1 LNVATVFPLGW
12 KISILGF
19 CAASMMHVA
28 SQSPL
33 IHYTSAEGKE
43 SVGRKVE
50 EKKDGS
56 EAFSSIVKKQK
67 GAETVTMAEQT
78 ACRRT
83 PRFESFVMT
92 GEKILCLTPKISES
106 YAKLKRLELPEH
118 MEIATS
124 GMATMPQSF
133 QLVEP
138 STSGSSAEPDSLNE
152 SGQKIS
158 SMVVAG
164 NALHQEEENFTPTCG
179 NNKQIVDGHVAAT
192 AIGDK
197 EKYDNFNSISDSDTD
212 SDGDGDDDD
221 DDHAYKVQGNFG
233 VENVEQVEQE
243 EEGEEE
249 KVPIIKA
256 SDTKDVDELIIAE
269 ASSIANV
276 EQSPPCSSRYDGM
289 KNGSTTLDKLTQLTR
304 LHDSDDACSLNSTV
318 LRAGGLETA
327 RRLARRLYQLDGFKP
342 SDVYAHIS
350 KSDDFSMLVS
360 QEYMKMFNFSGF
372 RIDAALRCFLTY
384 VLLSPDQMVLSD
396 CVPLA
401 LFSQRYHK
409 CNPCL
414 FNSED
419 EILSLVCSL
428 LALDLKLHA
437 GSSKSCRITCHDFI
451 ESTSQAGYVYSRDL
465 LKKLYSSL
473 KRNPLRDFAYIQ
485 VENGERCSG
494 YGNSI
499 LRPNPRMMPDSDS
512 QVEYKKGWVMR
523 KCVVDKGGK
532 KVPFGRRTWRMFYAI
547 LKGTILY
554 LQKDEG
560 SAKSGAYITYRNAIG
575 LHHSFAERAVDYTKK
590 QHVFKLQT
598 YTYAEYLFQTSD
610 PNEVASWIHAI
621 NFIAACFS
629 APKPIVVD
637 ESISNWSLFG
647 RPTMSTTMSTKLSM
661 TDQLKAH
668 GDRVMEIERLL
679 EAHRDHPPCRN
690 CKPNLLLEFAE
701 KEVNLLYELKRYKKY
716 VEMLQDKVDEYA
728 SEEENM
734 CESAYV
740 YSVPTI
746 ASPGGRSGQ
755 SDRLSYCAAIDNCM
769 SADIAYSAKSYWN
782 DASSKESQCSSQS
795 YEVTV
800 SKEVNIKDEERNF
813 AFYSMNQTVLISSSP
828 SSVTQSKHISEI
840 ILIVQANAAFLAFL
854 LDWFIFS
861 IFHKHT
867 YRKLDVCAITNFA
880 IGNML
885 CAVGTF
891 LSTCHRF
898 YVIKHFF
905 NVEIWKCIFLFIY
918 FPVIQFGRDSAA
930 LSLLFCAFERLA
942 FFTHPKLHRRMV
954 EQLASNS
961 ILLLGTTAVAVLD
974 LVAISIVASP
984 RFDQPIAAFCLR
996 SEVIS
1001 QQYMKIYSIIRIALG
1016 VFEALQYGISFFAL
1030 IHNSRVLSA
1039 TCLNVMRRQRDR
1051 YTLRCLMMV
1060 FACSFAT
1067 QIIPWTVSLNL
1078 TQNSWHVSAFFK
1090 LLAKLETCILP
1101 LPPLLFLLVHPDLRH
1116 DARRVLAKKSC
1127 FNCKSKIEKQHAV
1140 YIGSVL

>member
-1 LNVATVFPLGW
+1 LNVATVFALVWP
-12 KISILGF
+12 ISILGL
-19 CAASMMHVA
+19 CATSMMHVA

-33 IHYTSAEGKE
+33 IHYNSSEGKE
-43 SVGRKVE
+43 SVGRRVE
-50 EKKDGS
+50 EKKNGS
-56 EAFSSIVKKQK
+56 EALVSVVKKQK

-78 ACRRT
+78 TACRRT

-92 GEKILCLTPKISES
+92 GDKILCLTPKISES

-124 GMATMPQSF
+124 GMASMPQSF

-152 SGQKIS
+152 SGQKMS

-164 NALHQEEENFTPTCG
+164 DHHQEGNFSKRTT
-179 NNKQIVDGHVAAT
+179 NNSNQIVDGHAVASEE
-192 AIGDK
+192 DK
-197 EKYDNFNSISDSDTD
+197 EKYDNFNSDSDSDND
-212 SDGDGDDDD
+212 SDTGGDGDGDGDDVSGDEQED
-221 DDHAYKVQGNFG
+221 DDHQNDVQGNF
-233 VENVEQVEQE
+233 EVEQVEQE
-243 EEGEEE
+243 
-249 KVPIIKA
+249 KVTIQA
-256 SDTKDVDELIIAE
+256 SDAKDVEELIIAE
-269 ASSIANV
+269 ATIANV
-276 EQSPPCSSRYDGM
+276 EHSPPCSSRYAV
-289 KNGSTTLDKLTQLTR
+289 KNGSTALDKLAQLTR
-304 LHDSDDACSLNSTV
+304 LHDSDDAYSLNSAV

-327 RRLARRLYQLDGFKP
+327 RRLAKRLYQLDGFRP

-384 VLLSPDQMVLSD
+384 VLLSPDQMVSSD

-437 GSSKSCRITCHDFI
+437 GNSKSCRITCHDFI
-451 ESTSQAGYVYSRDL
+451 ESTSQAGYIYSRDL

-473 KRNPLRDFAYIQ
+473 KRNPLRDFAQ
-485 VENGERCSG
+485 VENGERCPG
-494 YGNSI
+494 YGHSI

-560 SAKSGAYITYRNAIG
+560 SAKSGAYVTYRNAIG

-637 ESISNWSLFG
+637 ESVSNWSLFG

-679 EAHRDHPPCRN
+679 EVHRDHPPCRN

-701 KEVNLLYELKRYKKY
+701 KEVNLLFELKRYKKY

-734 CESAYV
+734 GESAFV

-769 SADIAYSAKSYWN
+769 SADIAYQGYEITI
-782 DASSKESQCSSQS
+782 SK
-795 YEVTV
+795 
-800 SKEVNIKDEERNF
+800 
-813 AFYSMNQTVLISSSP
+813 QTVLTSSSSP

-898 YVIKHFF
+898 YVIEHFF

-961 ILLLGTTAVAVLD
+961 ILLLFTISVAVLD
-974 LVAISIVASP
+974 FVVISIVASS

-1001 QQYMKIYSIIRIALG
+1001 LQYMKIYSIIRIALG

-1051 YTLRCLMMV
+1051 YTLRCLVMV

-1127 FNCKSKIEKQHAV
+1127 FICKSKIEKQHAV
-1140 YIGSVL
+1140 YIGSVP

>member
-1 LNVATVFPLGW
+1 MIATCHRTTVHFQRWSGPNVPAGVAECNGLVLTRSAQFFQLNVATVFPLGW

-221 DDHAYKVQGNFG
+221 DDHACKVQGNFG

-304 LHDSDDACSLNSTV
+304 LHDNDDAYSLNSTV

-473 KRNPLRDFAYIQ
+473 KRNPLRDFAQ

-560 SAKSGAYITYRNAIG
+560 GAKSGAYITYRNAIG

-746 ASPGGRSGQ
+746 ASPGGRS
-755 SDRLSYCAAIDNCM
+755 D
-769 SADIAYSAKSYWN
+769 
-782 DASSKESQCSSQS
+782 
-795 YEVTV
+795 
-800 SKEVNIKDEERNF
+800 IKDEERNF

-840 ILIVQANAAFLAFL
+840 ILIIQANAAFLAFF

>member
-1 LNVATVFPLGW
+1 MIFFPSSAQRGGAVVNVAANFKAVGNINLRPASKYALLAVISSKQWSCAAVCVVEVLFLLQNAFSCSSISEFFQLNVATLLAFVWP
-12 KISILGF
+12 ITILGP
-19 CAASMMHVA
+19 CA
-28 SQSPL
+28 
-33 IHYTSAEGKE
+33 TSKGKE
-43 SVGRKVE
+43 SVGKRVE
-50 EKKDGS
+50 EKKNGS
-56 EAFSSIVKKQK
+56 EALTSVVKKQK
-67 GAETVTMAEQT
+67 GTETVTMAEQT
-78 ACRRT
+78 TCRRT

-92 GEKILCLTPKISES
+92 GDKILCLTPKISES

-124 GMATMPQSF
+124 GMASMPQSF

-152 SGQKIS
+152 SGQKMS
-158 SMVVAG
+158 SMQVVA
-164 NALHQEEENFTPTCG
+164 
-179 NNKQIVDGHVAAT
+179 D
-192 AIGDK
+192 
-197 EKYDNFNSISDSDTD
+197 SDSNSD
-212 SDGDGDDDD
+212 SCGDGDDDD
-221 DDHAYKVQGNFG
+221 EQEDDDHQNDVQGNFA
-233 VENVEQVEQE
+233 VEQVEQE
-243 EEGEEE
+243 QE
-249 KVPIIKA
+249 KVTTIQA
-256 SDTKDVDELIIAE
+256 SDAKDLEDLIIAE
-269 ASSIANV
+269 ASIANV
-276 EQSPPCSSRYDGM
+276 EHSPPPCSSRYAV
-289 KNGSTTLDKLTQLTR
+289 KNGSTALDKLAQLTR
-304 LHDSDDACSLNSTV
+304 LHDSDDAYSLNSAV

-327 RRLARRLYQLDGFKP
+327 RRLAKRLYQLDGFRP

-350 KSDDFSMLVS
+350 KSDEFSMLVS

-384 VLLSPDQMVLSD
+384 VLLPLDQMVSSD

-437 GSSKSCRITCHDFI
+437 GNSKSCRITCHDFI
-451 ESTSQAGYVYSRDL
+451 ESTSQAGYIYSRDL

-473 KRNPLRDFAYIQ
+473 KRNPLRDFAQ
-485 VENGERCSG
+485 VENGERCPG
-494 YGNSI
+494 YGHSI

-560 SAKSGAYITYRNAIG
+560 SAKSGAYVTYRNAIG

-629 APKPIVVD
+629 APKPVTADQSV
-637 ESISNWSLFG
+637 SNWSLFG

-668 GDRVMEIERLL
+668 ADRVVEIERLL
-679 EAHRDHPPCRN
+679 EVHRDHPPCRN

-701 KEVNLLYELKRYKKY
+701 KEVNLLFELKRYKKY

-734 CESAYV
+734 GESAYV

-769 SADIAYSAKSYWN
+769 SADIAY
-782 DASSKESQCSSQS
+782 
-795 YEVTV
+795 
-800 SKEVNIKDEERNF
+800 
-813 AFYSMNQTVLISSSP
+813 
-828 SSVTQSKHISEI
+828 EI

-854 LDWFIFS
+854 IDWFIFS

-898 YVIKHFF
+898 YVIEHFF

-961 ILLLGTTAVAVLD
+961 ILLLFTISVAMLD
-974 LVAISIVASP
+974 FVAISIVASP
-984 RFDQPIAAFCLR
+984 RFDQPISAFCLR
-996 SEVIS
+996 SEVLS

-1051 YTLRCLMMV
+1051 YTLRCLVMV

-1127 FNCKSKIEKQHAV
+1127 FFCKSKIEKQHAV
-1140 YIGSVL
+1140 YIGSVP

>member
-1 LNVATVFPLGW
+1 
-12 KISILGF
+12 
-19 CAASMMHVA
+19 MMHVA

-33 IHYTSAEGKE
+33 IHYASAEGKE

-56 EAFSSIVKKQK
+56 EAFSSVVKKQK

-92 GEKILCLTPKISES
+92 GDKILCLTPKISES

-124 GMATMPQSF
+124 GVATMPQSF

-158 SMVVAG
+158 SMVVA
-164 NALHQEEENFTPTCG
+164 
-179 NNKQIVDGHVAAT
+179 
-192 AIGDK
+192 
-197 EKYDNFNSISDSDTD
+197 
-212 SDGDGDDDD
+212 
-221 DDHAYKVQGNFG
+221 

-243 EEGEEE
+243 EEEE

-289 KNGSTTLDKLTQLTR
+289 KNGSTTLDKLAQLTR

-327 RRLARRLYQLDGFKP
+327 RRLARRLY
-342 SDVYAHIS
+342 H
-350 KSDDFSMLVS
+350 DDFSMLVS

-414 FNSED
+414 FNSEVF
-419 EILSLVCSL
+419 IVCN
-428 LALDLKLHA
+428 
-437 GSSKSCRITCHDFI
+437 
-451 ESTSQAGYVYSRDL
+451 SQ
-465 LKKLYSSL
+465 
-473 KRNPLRDFAYIQ
+473 
-485 VENGERCSG
+485 
-494 YGNSI
+494 
-499 LRPNPRMMPDSDS
+499 MPDSDS

-637 ESISNWSLFG
+637 ESVSNWSLFG
-647 RPTMSTTMSTKLSM
+647 RPAMSTTMSTKLSM

-769 SADIAYSAKSYWN
+769 SADIA
-782 DASSKESQCSSQS
+782 
-795 YEVTV
+795 
-800 SKEVNIKDEERNF
+800 
-813 AFYSMNQTVLISSSP
+813 
-828 SSVTQSKHISEI
+828 
-840 ILIVQANAAFLAFL
+840 
-854 LDWFIFS
+854 
-861 IFHKHT
+861 
-867 YRKLDVCAITNFA
+867 
-880 IGNML
+880 
-885 CAVGTF
+885 
-891 LSTCHRF
+891 
-898 YVIKHFF
+898 
-905 NVEIWKCIFLFIY
+905 
-918 FPVIQFGRDSAA
+918 
-930 LSLLFCAFERLA
+930 
-942 FFTHPKLHRRMV
+942 
-954 EQLASNS
+954 
-961 ILLLGTTAVAVLD
+961 
-974 LVAISIVASP
+974 
-984 RFDQPIAAFCLR
+984 
-996 SEVIS
+996 
-1001 QQYMKIYSIIRIALG
+1001 
-1016 VFEALQYGISFFAL
+1016 
-1030 IHNSRVLSA
+1030 
-1039 TCLNVMRRQRDR
+1039 
-1051 YTLRCLMMV
+1051 
-1060 FACSFAT
+1060 
-1067 QIIPWTVSLNL
+1067 
-1078 TQNSWHVSAFFK
+1078 
-1090 LLAKLETCILP
+1090 
-1101 LPPLLFLLVHPDLRH
+1101 
-1116 DARRVLAKKSC
+1116 
-1127 FNCKSKIEKQHAV
+1127 
-1140 YIGSVL
+1140 

>member
-327 RRLARRLYQLDGFKP
+327 RRLARRLY
-342 SDVYAHIS
+342 H
-350 KSDDFSMLVS
+350 DDFSMLVS

-414 FNSED
+414 FNSE
-419 EILSLVCSL
+419 
-428 LALDLKLHA
+428 
-437 GSSKSCRITCHDFI
+437 
-451 ESTSQAGYVYSRDL
+451 
-465 LKKLYSSL
+465 
-473 KRNPLRDFAYIQ
+473 
-485 VENGERCSG
+485 
-494 YGNSI
+494 
-499 LRPNPRMMPDSDS
+499 DSDS

>member
-1 LNVATVFPLGW
+1 LNVATLLAFVWP
-12 KISILGF
+12 ITILGP
-19 CAASMMHVA
+19 CATSSMMHVA

-33 IHYTSAEGKE
+33 IHYNSSEGKE
-43 SVGRKVE
+43 SVGKRVE
-50 EKKDGS
+50 EKKNGS
-56 EAFSSIVKKQK
+56 EALTSVVKKQK
-67 GAETVTMAEQT
+67 GTETVTMAEQT
-78 ACRRT
+78 TCRRT

-92 GEKILCLTPKISES
+92 GDKILCLTPKISES

-124 GMATMPQSF
+124 GMASMPQSF

-152 SGQKIS
+152 SGQKMS
-158 SMVVAG
+158 SMQVVAG
-164 NALHQEEENFTPTCG
+164 DHHQEGNFSKRTT
-179 NNKQIVDGHVAAT
+179 NNSNQIVDGHTAT
-192 AIGDK
+192 SESE
-197 EKYDNFNSISDSDTD
+197 EKYDNFNSDSDSDSNSD
-212 SDGDGDDDD
+212 SCGDGDDDD
-221 DDHAYKVQGNFG
+221 EQEGDDHQNDVQGNFA
-233 VENVEQVEQE
+233 VEQVEQE
-243 EEGEEE
+243 QE
-249 KVPIIKA
+249 KVTTIQA
-256 SDTKDVDELIIAE
+256 SDAKDLEDLIIAE
-269 ASSIANV
+269 ASIANV
-276 EQSPPCSSRYDGM
+276 EHSPPPCSSRYAV
-289 KNGSTTLDKLTQLTR
+289 KNGSTALDKLAQLTR
-304 LHDSDDACSLNSTV
+304 LHDSDDAYSLNSAV

-327 RRLARRLYQLDGFKP
+327 RRLAKRLYQLDGFRP

-350 KSDDFSMLVS
+350 KSDEFSMLVS

-384 VLLSPDQMVLSD
+384 VLLPLDQMVSSD

-437 GSSKSCRITCHDFI
+437 GNSKSCRITCHDFI
-451 ESTSQAGYVYSRDL
+451 ESTSQAGYIYSRDL

-473 KRNPLRDFAYIQ
+473 KRNPLRDFAQ
-485 VENGERCSG
+485 VENGERCPG
-494 YGNSI
+494 YGHSI

-560 SAKSGAYITYRNAIG
+560 SAKSGAYVTYRNAIG

-629 APKPIVVD
+629 APKPVTADQSV
-637 ESISNWSLFG
+637 SNWSLFG

-668 GDRVMEIERLL
+668 ADRVVEIERLL
-679 EAHRDHPPCRN
+679 EVHRDHPPCRN

-701 KEVNLLYELKRYKKY
+701 KEVNLLFELKRYKKY

-734 CESAYV
+734 GESAYV

-769 SADIAYSAKSYWN
+769 SADIAY
-782 DASSKESQCSSQS
+782 
-795 YEVTV
+795 
-800 SKEVNIKDEERNF
+800 
-813 AFYSMNQTVLISSSP
+813 
-828 SSVTQSKHISEI
+828 EI

-854 LDWFIFS
+854 IDWFIFS

-898 YVIKHFF
+898 YVIEHFF

-961 ILLLGTTAVAVLD
+961 ILLLFTISVAMLD
-974 LVAISIVASP
+974 FVAISIVASP
-984 RFDQPIAAFCLR
+984 RFDQPISAFCLR
-996 SEVIS
+996 SEVLS

-1051 YTLRCLMMV
+1051 YTLRCLVMV

-1127 FNCKSKIEKQHAV
+1127 FFCKSKIEKQHAV
-1140 YIGSVL
+1140 YIGSVP